1 MVKTSILKNWKFYRE
16 STSKGIA
23 LLNNKIRTVM
33 TLFSYAKTVYKLQEF
48 AEKMRKTRNE
58 VETTLMTFGNTK
70 NVNICKLT

>member
-33 TLFSYAKTVYKLQEF
+33 MLFSYAKTVYKLQ
-48 AEKMRKTRNE
+48 KTRNE